1 MKTLK
6 VRETSTDFTD
16 TWVIIKGQFNNPK
29 GVNSYDPEDPNTRE
43 WYQAMDRNTYHT
55 VACGSNL
62 NRVLRGLMN
71 NIKGFKTQEA
81 YYKFL
86 GDTTTEDYYR
96 VHFLGMPPYSVREK
110 EVMAKEGVSCAVS
123 IPMKDLY
130 KQVVEVYG
138 DYFYEEV
145 EDAVAR
151 AYRELYASTRK
162 TTRGSVRPKKLV
174 SKPTLDATPTPQRS
188 GAAKKKVVL
197 KPKKEPEYLMIEE
210 PEVTP
215 KITLKKDKVKLS
227 IRRRRT

>member
-1 MKTLK
+1 MKKTLK
-6 VRETSTDFTD
+6 PRETSTDFTD
-16 TWVIIKGQFNNPK
+16 TWVIIKGQFNNRK
-29 GVNSYDPEDPNTRE
+29 GVDSFNPEDPTTHE

-62 NRVLRGLMN
+62 DRVIRGLMN
-71 NIKGFKTQEA
+71 NVKGFKTQEA

-86 GDTTTEDYYR
+86 GETTTEDYYR

-123 IPMKDLY
+123 TPMKALY
-130 KQVVEVYG
+130 KEVVNTYG

-162 TTRGSVRPKKLV
+162 TARGSVKKTKLV
-174 SKPTLDATPTPQRS
+174 AKKTPKPTPTPQRG
-188 GAAKKKVVL
+188 GAAKKTVL
-197 KPKKEPEYLMIEE
+197 KPKKEPEYLILEE
-210 PEVTP
+210 PATP
-215 KITLKKDKVKLS
+215 KVTLKKNKIKLS
-227 IRRRRT
+227 LKHRRT